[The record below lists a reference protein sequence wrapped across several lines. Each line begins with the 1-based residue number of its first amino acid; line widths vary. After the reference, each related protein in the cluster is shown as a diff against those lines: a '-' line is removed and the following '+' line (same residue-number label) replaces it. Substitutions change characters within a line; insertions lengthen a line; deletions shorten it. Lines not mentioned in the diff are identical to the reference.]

1 MVSVVNQMIK
11 TTVISGIEVRYEFQ
25 RSHRRS
31 VAAKIRRDGVIE
43 VKTPLLY
50 RESDI
55 LAFLNQHK
63 RWVFNHLDRL
73 QNTDNQEKKYVSG
86 EVHFY
91 LGKQYTLQMV
101 KSDKNA
107 VFIDGNSLV
116 VSCKSLDNPDN
127 LKRLLN
133 KWYRER
139 AKVIFSELLPPI
151 IEKFRK
157 YNVAPAKITIRDMRS
172 RWGSC
177 SRKGNISLNLQL
189 IKLNE
194 NCIRQ
199 VIIHEMCHLVYFN
212 HQAGFYALMEEMMP
226 DWKNWKKEL
235 RFL

>member
-86 EVHFY
+86 EIHHY
-91 LGKQYTLQMV
+91 LGKPYSLQV
-101 KSDKNA
+101 TEGSKNT
-107 VFIDGNSLV
+107 VSVEGNLLIV
-116 VSCKSLDNPDN
+116 NC
-127 LKRLLN
+127 KRLEDAEHILM
-133 KWYRER
+133 KWYKNQ
-139 AKVIFSELLPPI
+139 ATKVLGELMPPI